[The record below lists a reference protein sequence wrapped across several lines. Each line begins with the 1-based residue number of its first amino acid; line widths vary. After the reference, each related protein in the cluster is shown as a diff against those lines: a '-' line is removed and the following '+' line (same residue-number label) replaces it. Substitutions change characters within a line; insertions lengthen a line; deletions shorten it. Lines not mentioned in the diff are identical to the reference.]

1 MKHIITYV
9 FTAFILAS
17 CAAKHNVP
25 LNQNP
30 NKVSK
35 PNQGFSFVDQNGN
48 FYPQDWE
55 SKYGRPPKN
64 TKRTSYS
71 LMKNATE
78 KNDVE
83 NLKEAEK
90 KYLNQLQDL
99 LKNKSRLFILIHGFN
114 TSENRANESYSLIQ
128 KKLKLDTSKD
138 AVIQFYWDGLIAE
151 NLLGGV
157 KIWFDATNYSQM
169 AGEFGLRRILNAV
182 KNKDIFL
189 ISHSRGASVV
199 LTSLT
204 TVELADSVIEETKE
218 VHNVDVYEDSKN
230 LLENKNKIYAIM
242 LAPAIGITDFQI
254 TNPNTKEITYRYF
267 SPQLKVMH
275 ITNNESDKMLGK
287 IVGFLSKSLKP
298 TDLGYKSDTFVELQK
313 QYKIIK
319 MTDFTGMK
327 SHKFNNYILNDKFTE
342 ILQSY
347 GLK

>member
-1 MKHIITYV
+1 MKHIITSL
-9 FTAFILAS
+9 FLALILVS

-30 NKVSK
+30 NKVSQ
-35 PNQGFSFVDQNGN
+35 PNKGFAFVDQNGN
-48 FYPQDWE
+48 FYPQNWE
-55 SKYGRPPKN
+55 SKYGSPPKN
-64 TKRTSYS
+64 AKRTSYS

-78 KNDVE
+78 LNKIDDLKLAE
-83 NLKEAEK
+83 NQF
-90 KYLNQLQDL
+90 LNQLQTF
-99 LKNKSRLFILIHGFN
+99 LKNKSRIFVFIHGFN
-114 TSENRANESYSLIQ
+114 ATENDADKSYALIQ
-128 KKLKLDTSKD
+128 KQIKLNTSKD
-138 AVIQFYWDGLIAE
+138 AVIQFYWDGLVSD
-151 NLLGGV
+151 NLVGGA

-182 KNKDIFL
+182 KNKEIFL
-189 ISHSRGASVV
+189 ISHSRGASVI

-204 TVELADSVIEETKE
+204 TVELADSVIEQTKE
-218 VHNVDVYEDSKN
+218 VHNVDVYEDSKS

-254 TNPNTKEITYRYF
+254 TNTDTKEISYRYF

-287 IVGFLSKSLKP
+287 VVGFLSKSLKP

-313 QYKIIK
+313 HYNSIK

-327 SHKFNNYILNDKFTE
+327 SHKFNDYVKNPKFLE
-342 ILQSY
+342 ILSQYS
-347 GLK
+347 LK